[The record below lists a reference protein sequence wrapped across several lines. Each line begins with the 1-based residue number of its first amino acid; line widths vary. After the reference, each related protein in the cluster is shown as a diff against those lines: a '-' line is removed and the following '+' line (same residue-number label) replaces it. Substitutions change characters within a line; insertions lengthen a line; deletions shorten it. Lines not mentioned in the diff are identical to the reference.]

1 MLFLPK
7 AFIETAK
14 NKRRTFSD
22 SPSSK
27 ARAQVWK
34 AVFGLLFCMCMCC
47 TGIGSGARV
56 QELEKVPSG
65 VFFGR
70 PEYTTSP
77 DVGTEKKEFQKGF
90 LTTAVHY
97 YRCSYH
103 ITSDFRERQGGCW
116 AMILGD
122 VTICLYQRKC
132 LAMVLY
138 SEKTY

>member
-1 MLFLPK
+1 
-7 AFIETAK
+7 
-14 NKRRTFSD
+14 
-22 SPSSK
+22 
-27 ARAQVWK
+27 
-34 AVFGLLFCMCMCC
+34 MCMCC

-70 PEYTTSP
+70 PGYTTSP
-77 DVGTEKKEFQKGF
+77 DVGTEKEECQKGF

-103 ITSDFRERQGGCW
+103 KTSDSRERQGGCW

-132 LAMVLY
+132 PAMPTCFYTLKRHTDSANGICSGKKSFKLNGLLA
-138 SEKTY
+138 E